1 MKNNIY
7 KSLLIICSIVVLS
20 SCEKDDQTP
29 TSTYEIPSTYSFVN
43 VNYAGQTDRI
53 KMLDELILEIR
64 KGNNDGIVVN
74 ANRLKE
80 MFSNIN
86 NPFTDS
92 ALNNSGKQI
101 KDKTFLSERA
111 IIEQYFDSLEIVSAS
126 TTIGSNGIP
135 GRIVSNDGLSK
146 YLFNANGL
154 EYKELIEKGLFGAFL
169 YYQITSVYL
178 SPEKMNVDN
187 EIVTQGEGTTM
198 QHHWDEAFGYLAVP
212 TDFPTNTNGL
222 KFLSRYMNS
231 RNAILDCNKNI
242 MNAFIKGR
250 AAINNKDYQ
259 VRDAQIQIISNE
271 LERIM
276 AATAIN
282 YLNQA
287 KTNFADDARR
297 NHNLSECRGF
307 ILALKFN
314 IRKKITEAEI
324 LELMNL
330 IGNNNYEISIQT
342 IENLKSRIAQ
352 IYTLESVK
360 DVL

>member
-7 KSLLIICSIVVLS
+7 KSLLFICSIVVLS
-20 SCEKDDQTP
+20 ACQKDDENP
-29 TSTYEIPSTYSFVN
+29 ASTYEIPNTYTFEN
-43 VNYAGQTDRI
+43 VNYQGQSQRI

-64 KGNNDGIVVN
+64 KGNNEGVVVN
-74 ANRLKE
+74 ATVLKE

-86 NPFTDS
+86 NPFADS
-92 ALNNSGKQI
+92 SLNNSGKQI

-111 IIEQYFDSLEIVSAS
+111 LFEQYFDSLERVSAS
-126 TTIGSNGIP
+126 NTPGSNGVA
-135 GRIVSNDGLSK
+135 GRITSIDGLSK
-146 YLFNANGL
+146 YLFNENGL
-154 EYKELIEKGLFGAFL
+154 EYKELIEKGLYGAFL

-187 EIVTQGEGTTM
+187 ELVTLGQGTAM

-212 TDFPTNTNGL
+212 TDFPTNTTGI

-231 RNAILDCNKNI
+231 RNAILDCNRKV
-242 MNAFIKGR
+242 MDAFIKGR

-259 VRDAQIQIISNE
+259 TRDAQIQIISSE
-271 LERIM
+271 LEKIM

-287 KTNFADDARR
+287 KTNFADDAKR
-297 NHNLSECRGF
+297 NHTLSECRGF
-307 ILALKFN
+307 LYALKFN
-314 IRKKITEAEI
+314 SRKKITDAQI
-324 LELMNL
+324 SDL
-330 IGNNNYEISIQT
+330 INQMGNNHYEITLQKIESIK
-342 IENLKSRIAQ
+342 NSIAQ
-352 IYTLESVK
+352 IYSLESVK

>member
-7 KSLLIICSIVVLS
+7 KSLLIICGIVVLS
-20 SCEKDDQTP
+20 SCQKDEENP
-29 TSTYEIPSTYSFVN
+29 TANYEIPSTYSFTN
-43 VNYAGQTDRI
+43 VNYAGQTDRL

-64 KGNNDGIVVN
+64 KGNNDGVVVS

-86 NPFTDS
+86 NPFSDS
-92 ALNNSGKQI
+92 TLNNSGKQI

-111 IIEQYFDSLEIVSAS
+111 LFEQYFDSLERVSSSIVNGA
-126 TTIGSNGIP
+126 NGIA
-135 GRIVSNDGLSK
+135 GRVTSIDGLSK
-146 YLFNANGL
+146 YLFNESGI
-154 EYKELIEKGLFGAFL
+154 EYKEIIEKGLYGAFL

-187 EIVTQGEGTTM
+187 EIVTPGQGTAM

-212 TDFPTNTNGL
+212 TDFPSNTTGI
-222 KFLSRYMNS
+222 KYLSRYMNS
-231 RNAILDCNKNI
+231 RNAILDCNRKI

-250 AAINNKDYQ
+250 AAIDNNDYQ
-259 VRDAQIQIISNE
+259 TRDTQIQIISTE
-271 LERIM
+271 LEKAM

-287 KTNFADDARR
+287 KTNFADDAKR
-297 NHNLSECRGF
+297 NHTLSECRGF
-307 ILALKFN
+307 LYALKFN
-314 IRKKITEAEI
+314 TRKKITDTQI
-324 LELMNL
+324 TDLINQ
-330 IGNNNYEISIQT
+330 IGNNHYEITLQKIESVKNSIA
-342 IENLKSRIAQ
+342 E
-352 IYTLESVK
+352 IYSLESVK